1 VNRIIGTV
9 VPASVNTCQAI
20 LTAEVVARSPVVH
33 GTVGPRQSHLTLAP
47 RPADSVSG
55 HAPARARGV
64 RALAKHPRLMPY
76 RRLMLAVMVVNLAL
90 LFHHVRRGDWRI
102 ADGTALSALSAL
114 ALVNVTAAVLIRQQT
129 LLNIL
134 YGLAGRG
141 SRSWPLW
148 VRWSVSK
155 VHHVGG
161 IHAGC
166 ALAGTAWLCAFTG
179 VAIVT
184 RARHPESVTD
194 TTLVLCCGLVALMLL
209 VTVCATSPVRTRAH
223 NVFEQ
228 SHRWGGWTAIA
239 VFWAL
244 TIHLALR
251 GRGDATALEA
261 IASDWHVWVLAVLT
275 ASVAWPWVRLRR
287 VPVTVHRPS
296 PHCAIVHFDYGVR
309 PAYSSAVGIS
319 LGPLREW
326 HAFATVTAP
335 GQTGYRLLISRAGD
349 WTGRFIDDPPAHVWV
364 RGVPV
369 AAPMARVAMLYER
382 VVYVV
387 TGSGIGPCLGQILA
401 NRVPGRLVWS
411 TRDPRSTYGDALVD
425 EVGAAQPEAV
435 IWDTTKH
442 GKPDL
447 LNLAL
452 DAYADFGAEAV
463 FIVSNKPTTF
473 QLVHDLERRGIPAFG
488 PIWDS

>member
-1 VNRIIGTV
+1 MNTCHDILATTV
-9 VPASVNTCQAI
+9 AYLRPSCTSPAST
-20 LTAEVVARSPVVH
+20 RRDP
-33 GTVGPRQSHLTLAP
+33 
-47 RPADSVSG
+47 
-55 HAPARARGV
+55 HAPARASV
-64 RALAKHPRLMPY
+64 RAVAKHPRLMPY
-76 RRLMLAVMVVNLAL
+76 HRLMVAVVVVNLAV

-114 ALVNVTAAVLIRQQT
+114 ALINVTAAVLIRQQT

-161 IHAGC
+161 VHAGC
-166 ALAGTAWLCAFTG
+166 AAGRNG
-179 VAIVT
+179 VAVCVHRRGDRDPRPPPRRASRT
-184 RARHPESVTD
+184 RRS
-194 TTLVLCCGLVALMLL
+194 CCASGLVALMVL
-209 VTVCATSPVRTRAH
+209 VTVCAIPPVRTRAH

-228 SHRWGGWTAIA
+228 SHRWGGWTAI
-239 VFWAL
+239 VLFWAL

-261 IASDWHVWVLAVLT
+261 IASDWHVWVLAILT
-275 ASVAWPWVRLRR
+275 ASVAWPWLRLRR

-296 PHCAIVHFDYGVR
+296 AHVAIVHFDYGVR
-309 PAYSSAVGIS
+309 PAYPSAVGIS
-319 LGPLREW
+319 LSPLREW
-326 HAFATVTAP
+326 HAFATVTTP
-335 GQTGYRLLISRAGD
+335 DQTGYRLLISRAGD
-349 WTGRFIDDPPAHVWV
+349 WTGRFIDDPPTHVWV
-364 RGVPV
+364 RGVPSRHRWRRSRCCTSESSTSSR
-369 AAPMARVAMLYER
+369 AAASDRV
-382 VVYVV
+382 
-387 TGSGIGPCLGQILA
+387 LGQILA
-401 NRVPGRLVWS
+401 NRVPARLVWS
-411 TRDPRSTYGDALVD
+411 TRDPRRTYGDALVD
-425 EVGAAQPEAV
+425 EVETAQPDAV

-452 DAYADFGAEAV
+452 DTYESFGAEAV
-463 FIVSNKPTTF
+463 FVVSNKPTTLR
-473 QLVHDLERRGIPAFG
+473 LVHDLERRGIPAFG